1 VKALFVTTTCL
12 TVLLGVGWL
21 FFPEAMLSGWGVE
34 AHAPTVYMA
43 RRYGGLFWGYA
54 VLLWLSRSAA
64 PSPART
70 AILAGGTVVNVVMT
84 LVSLLGALS
93 GVVSPA
99 IWFAVAVEGVLAVAF
114 VYQLAATRS
123 R

>member
-1 VKALFVTTTCL
+1 LKALFVTTTCL
-12 TVLLGVGWL
+12 TVLLGVAWL
-21 FFPEAMLSGWGVE
+21 FFPAAMLSGWGI
-34 AHAPTVYMA
+34 AADAPTVYMA

-54 VLLWLSRSAA
+54 VLLWLSRAVA

-93 GVVSPA
+93 GVCTPS
-99 IWFAVAVEGVLAVAF
+99 IWLAVAIEAVLSVAF
-114 VYQLAATRS
+114 AYQLLAARS
-123 R
+123 